1 MRRFAHPPASI
12 AEARGQAQGEAQRDA
27 QRAGDRGTFQL
38 VRGEILAAPP
48 IGAHRL
54 ADGLPYGLGEAIGA
68 PEAVATRVDIEDDYR
83 AFSMPALERLE
94 RCRDFYVG
102 DDTGRA
108 LLRIA
113 AAPADGADGTHGS
126 RLHGEVELHLDGTFR
141 EHRIPATQS
150 HPPRNA
156 YLRALRVG
164 DPVYVFGRMRVERD
178 RSGFGQGGYREA
190 PLIAVFSGDGGPL
203 HLYDEPAFEQ
213 VAAWSALPWYRK
225 LSVMVRNR

>member
-12 AEARGQAQGEAQRDA
+12 VQAHAEAQREA

-48 IGAHRL
+48 VGAHRL
-54 ADGLPYGLGEAIGA
+54 ADGLPYGLGEALGA

-113 AAPADGADGTHGS
+113 AVPDGGNHS

-141 EHRIPATQS
+141 EHRIAATQS

-164 DPVYVFGRMRVERD
+164 DPVYLFGRMRVERD

-203 HLYDEPAFEQ
+203 HLYDEPAFEH